1 MSWRDQIDDND
12 YQIIKV
18 GTTHRLFPST
28 VRSALIQGIS
38 TILAREMA
46 HEDARIFRNQV
57 SLFSRRAQMGI
68 SPYADIIRHLDALI
82 GSAIENIDRE
92 MASNRLRRTEDWMD
106 FQANKIS
113 IYVRNKFIQHF

>member
-1 MSWRDQIDDND
+1 
-12 YQIIKV
+12 
-18 GTTHRLFPST
+18 
-28 VRSALIQGIS
+28 
-38 TILAREMA
+38 
-46 HEDARIFRNQV
+46 
-57 SLFSRRAQMGI
+57 MGI